1 MELQAPLAIE
11 NFLNQT
17 VTVVYEGNTGQL
29 ICTLIGYD
37 DMGIIVAYR
46 DHKKFIPW
54 RHIEE
59 IREVNESDR
68 LEDLKVRKEER
79 RREVS
84 PLVIFSLTMLSIGII
99 STYLSFHFIQYIP
112 EYGAEKSYSA
122 AAMSPLI
129 VIGILGA
136 FLAILTGRAR
146 IATFLS
152 VISVIGIVAIL
163 VLFGF

>member
-1 MELQAPLAIE
+1 MAIE
-11 NFLNQT
+11 EFLNQT

-29 ICTLIGYD
+29 MCTLIGYD

-59 IREVNESDR
+59 VREASEYDR
-68 LEDLKVRKEER
+68 LEDLKVKKEER

-84 PLVIFSLTMLSIGII
+84 PIVIFSITMLSIGII
-99 STYLSFHFIQYIP
+99 STYLSFHFIQNIP
-112 EYGAEKSYSA
+112 QYGVERGYSA
-122 AAMSPLI
+122 AALSPLI

-136 FLAILTGRAR
+136 FLAILTGRGR
-146 IATFLS
+146 LATFLS
-152 VISVIGIVAIL
+152 ILSIVGIVSII

>member
-1 MELQAPLAIE
+1 MAIE
-11 NFLNQT
+11 EFLNQT

-29 ICTLIGYD
+29 MCTLIGYD

-59 IREVNESDR
+59 VREASEYDR
-68 LEDLKVRKEER
+68 LEDLKVKKEER

-84 PLVIFSLTMLSIGII
+84 PIVIFSITMLSIGII
-99 STYLSFHFIQYIP
+99 STYLSFHFIQNIP
-112 EYGAEKSYSA
+112 QYGVERGYSA
-122 AAMSPLI
+122 AALSPLI

-136 FLAILTGRAR
+136 FLAILTGRGR
-146 IATFLS
+146 LATFLS
-152 VISVIGIVAIL
+152 ILSILGIVSII

>member
-1 MELQAPLAIE
+1 LAIE
-11 NFLNQT
+11 EFLNQT

-29 ICTLIGYD
+29 MCTLIGYD

-59 IREVNESDR
+59 VREASEYDR
-68 LEDLKVRKEER
+68 LEDLKVKKEER

-84 PLVIFSLTMLSIGII
+84 PIVIFSITMLSIGII
-99 STYLSFHFIQYIP
+99 STYLSFHFIQNIP
-112 EYGAEKSYSA
+112 QYGVERGYSA
-122 AAMSPLI
+122 AALSPLI

-136 FLAILTGRAR
+136 FLAILTGRGR
-146 IATFLS
+146 LATFLS
-152 VISVIGIVAIL
+152 ILSIVGIVSII